1 MQISGLVIT
10 LDLDAE
16 PGSVETALGARA
28 EFVLGEA
35 HDRWLAVAM
44 EASDEAGSL
53 ALHDWLRTLPGV
65 AHVDVVHVHFA
76 TEEGAEVAPEPDR
89 RFRSREPERLE
100 RDRTP
105 RN

>member
-16 PGSVETALGARA
+16 PGSVETALGARP
-28 EFVLGEA
+28 EFDVGEA

-44 EASDEAGSL
+44 EAPDEAGSW

-65 AHVDVVHVHFA
+65 AHVDVVHVHFS
-76 TEEGAEVAPEPDR
+76 TEDGAEEAREPDR
-89 RFRSREPERLE
+89 GSHPRDPKRLE

>member
-16 PGSVETALGARA
+16 PGSLQDALSARP
-28 EFVLGEA
+28 EFVVGEA

-44 EASDEAGSL
+44 EAPDEAGSW
-53 ALHDWLRTLPGV
+53 ALHEWLRALPGV
-65 AHVDVVHVHFA
+65 AHVDVVHVHFE
-76 TEEGAEVAPEPDR
+76 TEDGAEEPLEHDRESVAGDPEP
-89 RFRSREPERLE
+89 LE
-100 RDRTP
+100 RKQTP

>member
-10 LDLDAE
+10 LDLDTE
-16 PGSVETALGARA
+16 PGSVEDALVGRP
-28 EFVLGEA
+28 ELVVGEA
-35 HDRWLAVAM
+35 QDRWLAVAM
-44 EASDEAGSL
+44 EAPDEAGSR

-76 TEEGAEVAPEPDR
+76 AEDGAEETLEPDR
-89 RFRSREPERLE
+89 EFHSGDLEPLE
-100 RDRTP
+100 RERPP